1 MARPTQTPGKP
12 KAVPEVEKT
21 EQTVGNAQADPT
33 ALPVVAPTEEPFVIH
48 DYQEQLDRIEQNQAD
63 ITAKLDALLEQG
75 GVAVKETK
83 RWRHD
88 PKRGHVFE

>member
-12 KAVPEVEKT
+12 KAVPKVEKT
-21 EQTVGNAQADPT
+21 EQTVGEDQTNPTPSVEGCEGQSDDP
-33 ALPVVAPTEEPFVIH
+33 LVIP
-48 DYQEQLDRIEQNQAD
+48 DYQEQLDRIES
-63 ITAKLDALLEQG
+63 KLDALLEQG

-88 PKRGHVFE
+88 PERGHVFE